1 MNRRPQELCVS
12 ITTLRVSYFRIII
25 TWHTL
30 AYYLRDGSH
39 SIKNKYPLTDT
50 IRKSDIEFQ
59 YSEKHI
65 GNEITFLIM
74 SHSD

>member
-1 MNRRPQELCVS
+1 M
-12 ITTLRVSYFRIII
+12 
-25 TWHTL
+25 